1 MLIFGNIWKCFNNYI
16 SSGNLRLKWIAE
28 QKIATKE
35 PEDLS
40 AQYQKVQESLSNRA
54 LLRDE
59 KANFL

>member
-54 LLRDE
+54 LLKR
-59 KANFL
+59 